1 MINYKEKGDRLWL
14 CPKVVFSSSITRF
27 MATRTEQWSSGQSYG
42 HGNGVTDSPSRL
54 RDFPFTPSPSASD
67 LRGCWCIYEV
77 NVGWKWNSVMQLTY
91 CQLRIFMPSFS
102 VPTDFHIDI
111 LKGSQ
116 TEEFII
122 FYSCYSFVMIRKRKR
137 NKEVGVPN
145 GLELSQI
152 YLPVSPACLD

>member
-1 MINYKEKGDRLWL
+1 
-14 CPKVVFSSSITRF
+14 
-27 MATRTEQWSSGQSYG
+27 
-42 HGNGVTDSPSRL
+42 
-54 RDFPFTPSPSASD
+54 
-67 LRGCWCIYEV
+67 
-77 NVGWKWNSVMQLTY
+77 
-91 CQLRIFMPSFS
+91 MPSFS